1 MRNVLQATSSDKQL
15 YFMAKRGLDILVA
28 GSVLVLI
35 SPLLLLIA
43 ILVKLDSPGP
53 ALFGQDRVTARMRR
67 RNGLIEW
74 ERQNFKLLK
83 FRSMHYKADQSL
95 HKAYIQ
101 ATIAGD
107 KAKIQ
112 ELQGGDGTV
121 KKLTRDPRIT
131 RIGAFLRKTSLD
143 ELPQFWNVLVGDI
156 SLVGPRPAIPYEVDM
171 YKSWYH
177 QRLETIPGITG
188 WWQVTARSK
197 ASFEEMIHLDIW
209 YVENQSFWLDVQII
223 VKTPIS
229 VLFSKSA
236 V

>member
-1 MRNVLQATSSDKQL
+1 MRNVLQATTDDKLL
-15 YFMAKRGLDILVA
+15 YFAAKRALDIIVAGTLLILVA
-28 GSVLVLI
+28 PVLLVV
-35 SPLLLLIA
+35 A

-53 ALFGQDRVTARMRR
+53 ALFAQDRVTVKMRR
-67 RNGLIEW
+67 RAGGIEW
-74 ERQNFKLLK
+74 ERRTFKLLK
-83 FRSMHYKADQSL
+83 FRSMHYKADQSI

-101 ATIAGD
+101 ATIAND
-107 KAKIQ
+107 AAKLK
-112 ELQGGDGTV
+112 ELQGGDVSV

-131 RIGAFLRKTSLD
+131 RIGAFIRKTSLD
-143 ELPQFWNVLVGDI
+143 ELPQIWNVLVGDI

-171 YKSWYH
+171 YKTWYH
-177 QRLETIPGITG
+177 QRLETTPGITG

-209 YVENQSFWLDVQII
+209 YVENQNFWLDIQIL